1 MINLDLL
8 MQKPPSKRWA
18 AVYVLATAGG
28 FLLSSYAAEIANKL
42 APSPKILVAGGS
54 MTSDGDESGDVRLQ
68 DQPDVPAD
76 LAGDLSDPAHP
87 YNTLRSLDIETP
99 ADSDETAETVFD
111 RIRRDVDA
119 DR

>member
-1 MINLDLL
+1 VINLDLL

-18 AVYVLATAGG
+18 AVYVIATAGG

-42 APSPKILVAGGS
+42 APGPKILVAGGS
-54 MTSDGDESGDVRLQ
+54 MTSDGDESGDVRLLNQ
-68 DQPDVPAD
+68 SDAPAD
-76 LAGDLSDPAHP
+76 LDDDGTHP
-87 YNTLRSLDIETP
+87 YNTIRSLDIEVRGIAAEP
-99 ADSDETAETVFD
+99 DAETIFD